1 MWLSLR
7 TFLLTG
13 ISRAVTWI
21 AGLWDAKDPT
31 TEVKLVA
38 FGCGVLFA
46 IVALAVAL
54 IANGCKIYSEWN
66 DAFLAFCGLIAVGAI
81 IEKTTS
87 KKDLQ

>member
-1 MWLSLR
+1 MWLSLM
-7 TFLLTG
+7 TFLRTVT
-13 ISRAVTWI
+13 SRAMAWI
-21 AGLWDAKDPT
+21 AGLWDSKDPT

-66 DAFLAFCGLIAVGAI
+66 DAFFAFCGLIAVGAI
-81 IEKTTS
+81 IEKTAS